1 MNLPT
6 GSRDLVRIVLGVLLI
21 VLLIGGALW
30 ILGPF
35 LPALI
40 WATMIVVATWPLLLR
55 LQRALGG
62 RRSLAAA
69 VMTGLLLL
77 IVVAPLAV
85 AVSTIVRQAARLTD
99 IKVAEI
105 RIPMPPV
112 WIEGVP
118 VVGAKVTAEWRVYAA
133 ATPEQLASKAAPYVT
148 PVVGWIAGRAGSFG
162 TFLLHLLLTALL
174 CGVLY
179 VNAETAALGVR
190 RFARRLQGEAG
201 DHLVLLAAGSI
212 RAVAVGIVGTAVIQ
226 TALGAVGVA
235 VAGVPYVAVF
245 AAVMFVF
252 CIAQL
257 GPVLP
262 LLAAIGWLYLG
273 DATNGGDR
281 TVRVDGDRRF
291 ARQRH
296 PADSDPPRRR
306 PAAAAH
312 HGGRDRRPDRLRAG
326 RPVRRPGGARSRL
339 HAAPRLDRRAG
350 RDAGCWRGNA
360 RRHRIA
366 RHRGLVRPRHCRRIH
381 PAVEVLGGDTGRD
394 RRRLVPSRCAFSAN
408 GYQLVHC
415 SGGKPTFGVDSEP
428 KANNSICAEKM
439 VSLTS
444 ASWNLVSNWLTR
456 LDALRQAKDTHV

>member
-21 VLLIGGALW
+21 VLLIGAALW

-69 VMTGLLLL
+69 MMTALLLV
-77 IVVAPLAV
+77 IVAAPMAV
-85 AVSTIVRQAARLTD
+85 AVSTIVQQAARLST

-118 VVGAKVTAEWRVYAA
+118 MVGPKLTAEWRVYAV
-133 ATPEQLASKAAPYVT
+133 ATPEELASKAVPYVT
-148 PVVGWIAGRAGSFG
+148 PVVGWIAYRAGAFG
-162 TFLLHLLLTALL
+162 TFLLHLLLTLLL

-179 VNAETAALGVR
+179 VTGETAALGVR
-190 RFARRLQGEAG
+190 RFARRLQGPAG

-212 RAVAVGIVGTAVIQ
+212 RAVALGIVVTAIVQ
-226 TALGAVGVA
+226 TALGAIGLV
-235 VAGVPYVAVF
+235 VAGAPYVAIF

-262 LLAAIGWLYLG
+262 MLAAVGWLYLAG
-273 DATNGGDR
+273 ATTAAIGLFVWTVIVGLLDNVLRPILIRRGADLPLLLIMAGVIGGLISLGLVGLFVGPVVLAVAYTEISAWIAEQDAT
-281 TVRVDGDRRF
+281 
-291 ARQRH
+291 
-296 PADSDPPRRR
+296 P
-306 PAAAAH
+306 
-312 HGGRDRRPDRLRAG
+312 
-326 RPVRRPGGARSRL
+326 
-339 HAAPRLDRRAG
+339 
-350 RDAGCWRGNA
+350 DAGA
-360 RRHRIA
+360 A
-366 RHRGLVRPRHCRRIH
+366 T
-381 PAVEVLGGDTGRD
+381 PAGTE
-394 RRRLVPSRCAFSAN
+394 SRVTA
-408 GYQLVHC
+408 
-415 SGGKPTFGVDSEP
+415 D
-428 KANNSICAEKM
+428 
-439 VSLTS
+439 
-444 ASWNLVSNWLTR
+444 
-456 LDALRQAKDTHV
+456 